1 MFRSEKI
8 HLDSK
13 NLVTEKLV
21 TKPGDGNVIAL
32 TRNKRVNGNTPALPT
47 PSSWRL
53 RSITRTT
60 INGMHFS
67 FSTFF
72 MFQG

>member
-32 TRNKRVNGNTPALPT
+32 TRNKRVNGNIAGAANALILATPK
-47 PSSWRL
+47 
-53 RSITRTT
+53 
-60 INGMHFS
+60 HH
-67 FSTFF
+67 
-72 MFQG
+72 